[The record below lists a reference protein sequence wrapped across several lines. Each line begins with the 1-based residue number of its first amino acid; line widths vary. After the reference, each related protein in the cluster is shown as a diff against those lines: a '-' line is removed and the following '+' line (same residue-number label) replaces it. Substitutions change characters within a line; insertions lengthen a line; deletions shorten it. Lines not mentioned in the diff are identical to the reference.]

1 MLAAVQMSAQ
11 RLWLVACLVAAALV
25 ATRAA
30 LQPFSDAPWH
40 TIACDVVG
48 LLRALFSF
56 VVLAWAARVQRGG
69 SLPWWLLAAGVAA
82 WCVADAIWLIL
93 AVLGA
98 QPWGSAADIFFLLF
112 YPLALAG
119 ALALP
124 RQQPRAGG
132 AWAIALDIGV
142 IVTASAAAMWVLLIS
157 PTMAASSG
165 AAGVFSQVIALAYPV
180 GDLLLLWLAL
190 DLLFRG
196 QVRTATGSSLLLAC
210 GAATLIATDLVYAV
224 QVLRGTYVS
233 GNALGILW
241 SLGLVLIGLA
251 GARQATVAAESPVI
265 TQVPRMASAVL
276 AAVALIATWALLVA
290 NPADPVARVAAGLSV
305 VLVLLRQLHALASN
319 RRLEADLQR
328 INNELEERVR
338 ERSAQ
343 LAQAQQR
350 LAEAERLEAV
360 GRVAGA
366 VAHDFNNI
374 LTAVSGHTELAR
386 LRSDEPLVHEHL
398 DQVLQAV
405 QRAVDLGRRLVAT
418 SRPAEVQH
426 HAIDLVAIA
435 SEVAGQ
441 IGAAMPKGVEMAVVA
456 PAGEV
461 RVLANGGQLHQVLM
475 NLCVNARDAMPAGG
489 RLSIAIAPRSGWVEL
504 SVSDTGMGMTEAVRS
519 RLFEP
524 YFTTKGDGRGN
535 GLGLATVHS
544 IVRQHGGS
552 IEVETSPGRGSVFRM
567 RLPAG

>member
-1 MLAAVQMSAQ
+1 MLVGVHIPPQ

-25 ATRAA
+25 VTRAA
-30 LQPFSDAPWH
+30 LQPFSGAPWH
-40 TIACDVVG
+40 TIACDIVG

-56 VVLAWAARVQRGG
+56 AALAWAARVQRGR
-69 SLPWWLLAAGVAA
+69 SLPWWLLAAGAAA

-93 AVLGA
+93 AVLGT

-132 AWAIALDIGV
+132 AWAIVLDIGV
-142 IVTASAAAMWVLLIS
+142 IVTASAAAMWVLLIN
-157 PTMAASSG
+157 PTMAASP
-165 AAGVFSQVIALAYPV
+165 AAASVFSQVIALAYPV

-196 QVRTATGSSLLLAC
+196 QVRTAAGISVLLAC

-224 QVLRGTYVS
+224 QVLHGTYVR
-233 GNALGILW
+233 GNSLGILW
-241 SLGLVLIGLA
+241 SLGLVLIGMA
-251 GARQATVAAESPVI
+251 GARQATVVTKPPVV
-265 TQVPRMASAVL
+265 THMPRMASAVL
-276 AAVALIATWALLVA
+276 AAVALITTWALLVA
-290 NPADPVARVAAGLSV
+290 NPADPVARVAAGFSV

-328 INNELEERVR
+328 INSELEERVR
-338 ERSAQ
+338 ERSSQ

-386 LRSDEPLVHEHL
+386 QRSVEPVVHEHL

-418 SRPAEVQH
+418 SRPAEARRQV
-426 HAIDLVAIA
+426 IDLVPIA

-441 IGAAMPKGVEMAVVA
+441 LGAAMPQGVEMAVIA
-456 PAGEV
+456 PSGPV
-461 RVLANGGQLHQVLM
+461 LVLADGTQLHQVLM

-489 RLSIAIAPRSGWVEL
+489 RLSITIAPLTGWVEM
-504 SVSDTGMGMTEAVRS
+504 SVSDTGMGMTESVRA

-524 YFTTKGDGRGN
+524 YFTTKADGRGN
-535 GLGLATVHS
+535 GLGLATVHA

-552 IEVETSPGRGSVFRM
+552 IEVETSPGRGSVFRV